1 VKPVGRLTLGALL
14 ALTLVRT
21 SFGADVMAQTM
32 QMDDTARFA
41 KVWLDQ
47 LEWRSGPQSA
57 SAWQGEGWYGGDTNR
72 AWLRSEGNSSAA
84 RLEDA
89 RAEFF
94 WDHIVARW
102 WSLQLGAR
110 QDFGVGPTRSW
121 AALGVRGLAPQGIGV
136 EATLYGGGA
145 ARTAARLKLDYELL
159 FTQRLV
165 LQPEVEVN
173 LYGKADPERDVDAGV
188 SDLEIGL
195 RLRYEVQREFAP
207 YAGVVWMKRRGTS
220 ADVFATGVAVAT
232 TDEVHIAVGVRV
244 WL

>member
-1 VKPVGRLTLGALL
+1 LFVRCALGALL
-14 ALTLVRT
+14 PFTLLRA
-21 SFGADVMAQTM
+21 SLAADVMAQTM
-32 QMDDTARFA
+32 QMDDAALFS

-57 SAWQGEGWYGGDTNR
+57 SAWQGEGWYGGDTDK
-72 AWLRSEGNSSAA
+72 AWLRSEGNTRAD
-84 RLEDA
+84 RLADA
-89 RAEFF
+89 RAELF

-110 QDFGVGPTRSW
+110 EDFGVGPTRAW
-121 AALGVRGLAPQGIGV
+121 VALGARGLAPQGIGV
-136 EATLYGGGA
+136 EATLYAGAA
-145 ARTAARLKLDYELL
+145 ARTAARLKLEYELL

-173 LYGKADPERDVDAGV
+173 LYGKSDPERDIDSGV

-195 RLRYEVQREFAP
+195 RLRYEVRREFAP
-207 YAGVVWMKRRGTS
+207 YAGVVWVRRRGAS
-220 ADVFATGVAVAT
+220 ADILSTGAANI
-232 TDEVHIAVGVRV
+232 DEVRIAVGVRI

>member
-1 VKPVGRLTLGALL
+1 MLAALVSF
-14 ALTLVRT
+14 ALVRAVL
-21 SFGADVMAQTM
+21 GADVMLQTM
-32 QMDDTARFA
+32 QMDDSARFA

-47 LEWRSGPQSA
+47 LEWRSGPQSE
-57 SAWQGEGWYGGDTNR
+57 SAWQGEGWYGGDSNK
-72 AWLRSEGNSSAA
+72 AWLRTEGSTFAD
-84 RLEDA
+84 RLDDA

-110 QDFGVGPTRSW
+110 EDFGVGPTRAW

-136 EATLYGGGA
+136 EATLYAGA
-145 ARTAARLKLDYELL
+145 AGRTAARLKLDYQLL

-173 LYGKADPERDVDAGV
+173 LYGRADPEREVDSGV

-195 RLRYEVQREFAP
+195 RLRYEVRREFAP
-207 YAGVVWMKRRGTS
+207 YAGVVWVKRRLPG
-220 ADVFATGVAVAT
+220 ADVVSIGAAA
-232 TDEVHIAVGVRV
+232 TDEVRMAVGVRV